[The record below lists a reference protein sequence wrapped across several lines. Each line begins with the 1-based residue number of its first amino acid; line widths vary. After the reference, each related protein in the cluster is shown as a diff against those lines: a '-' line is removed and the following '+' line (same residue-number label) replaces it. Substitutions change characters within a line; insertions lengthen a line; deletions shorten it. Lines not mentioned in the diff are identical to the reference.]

1 MVNLLGLDQLV
12 DPVFLPAFQRLDK
25 LSLVQQMLLVLG
37 EILSTH
43 ILDLRKLHVVL
54 LLHIFAVRLIFVLN
68 ASDAVADELDLFLE
82 LLVVLFS

>member
-1 MVNLLGLDQLV
+1 
-12 DPVFLPAFQRLDK
+12 
-25 LSLVQQMLLVLG
+25 MLLVLG

-43 ILDLRKLHVVL
+43 ILDLRKLHVVF